1 MITFVIVDDYP
12 FFRLG
17 LKEYLSQNQ
26 NFKIVGEAGTGLEG
40 IAMAQTLKP
49 DIVIMDVDMPGT
61 NGIEATG
68 AILKSNPEIKV
79 IALSRFENEDEI
91 MEMLKAGSKGLL
103 LKSGEMDELLH
114 AIDKV
119 MGNEEFYSRKAVE
132 AIIQRFAKGNP
143 DVKAL
148 LKIPGFSDRELGI
161 IKLICQ
167 QKTAKE
173 IGQILFISEKTVDFH
188 RQKIIEKMNVKNIIG
203 LVVFAIKKGLVSIDE
218 L

>member
-17 LKEYLSQNQ
+17 LKEYLCQNQ

-40 IAMAQTLKP
+40 IALAQTLKP

-61 NGIEATG
+61 NGIEATNV
-68 AILKSNPEIKV
+68 ILKSNPEIKV
-79 IALSRFENEDEI
+79 IALSRFDNEDEI

-119 MGNEEFYSRKAVE
+119 MGNEEF
-132 AIIQRFAKGNP
+132 
-143 DVKAL
+143 
-148 LKIPGFSDRELGI
+148 
-161 IKLICQ
+161 
-167 QKTAKE
+167 
-173 IGQILFISEKTVDFH
+173 
-188 RQKIIEKMNVKNIIG
+188 
-203 LVVFAIKKGLVSIDE
+203 
-218 L
+218 